1 MESREFD
8 ERLVFIF
15 ILSDAFAGS
24 LLTSKR
30 RRKRQLHLMCQ
41 NLRAPSSKDLADP
54 ALSPAHRSELF
65 KTLLAQYAPD
75 VVGLQ
80 EAKGVWQELL
90 ESYPQDTGY
99 GYTAAVK
106 INPDAQGYTA
116 ILYKQS
122 RFELLKEGVFWLT
135 DTPDMPSALWTVTC
149 ATAPGSCCWIKRRSS
164 PYMYSAPIC
173 TIPWAQPLTRCA
185 RCRRSICL
193 QKPRRS
199 CRHTPKLHL

>member
-1 MESREFD
+1 MKGSFLFLSCLMLLLGLCSLASAEESGGYT
-8 ERLVFIF
+8 V
-15 ILSDAFAGS
+15 
-24 LLTSKR
+24 
-30 RRKRQLHLMCQ
+30 MCQ
-41 NLRAPSSKDLADP
+41 NLRAPSSKELADP

-122 RFELLKEGVFWLT
+122 RFELLEEGVFCLT

-149 ATAPGSCCWIKRRSS
+149 ATAPGRCCWIKRRNS
-164 PYMYSAPIC
+164 PYMYSPPIC
-173 TIPWAQPLTRCA
+173 TIPWAQPPTRCA

-193 QKPRRS
+193 KKPRRS

>member
-1 MESREFD
+1 MKVSFLFLSCLMLLLGLCSLASAEESGGYT
-8 ERLVFIF
+8 V
-15 ILSDAFAGS
+15 
-24 LLTSKR
+24 
-30 RRKRQLHLMCQ
+30 MCQ
-41 NLRAPSSKDLADP
+41 NLRAPSSKELADP

-80 EAKGVWQELL
+80 EAKGVMAGTAGNLSPGHGL
-90 ESYPQDTGY
+90 RLY
-99 GYTAAVK
+99 GGRQNQPRRAG
-106 INPDAQGYTA
+106 GYTA

-149 ATAPGSCCWIKRRSS
+149 ATAPGRCCWIKRRSS

-173 TIPWAQPLTRCA
+173 TIPWAQPPTRCA

-193 QKPRRS
+193 KKPRRS

>member
-80 EAKGVWQELL
+80 EAKGVMAGTAGKLSPGHGL
-90 ESYPQDTGY
+90 RLY
-99 GYTAAVK
+99 GGRQ
-106 INPDAQGYTA
+106 NQ
-116 ILYKQS
+116 
-122 RFELLKEGVFWLT
+122 
-135 DTPDMPSALWTVTC
+135 
-149 ATAPGSCCWIKRRSS
+149 
-164 PYMYSAPIC
+164 
-173 TIPWAQPLTRCA
+173 
-185 RCRRSICL
+185 
-193 QKPRRS
+193 PRRAGLY
-199 CRHTPKLHL
+199 CDPV

>member
-1 MESREFD
+1 MKGSFLFLSCLMLLLGLCALASAEESGGYT
-8 ERLVFIF
+8 V
-15 ILSDAFAGS
+15 
-24 LLTSKR
+24 
-30 RRKRQLHLMCQ
+30 MCQ
-41 NLRAPSSKDLADP
+41 NLRAPSSKELADP
-54 ALSPAHRSELF
+54 VLSPAHRSELF

-122 RFELLKEGVFWLT
+122 RAGHAG
-135 DTPDMPSALWTVTC
+135 TPRIFISDHGRFQRPA
-149 ATAPGSCCWIKRRSS
+149 RQRSGLH
-164 PYMYSAPIC
+164 PE
-173 TIPWAQPLTRCA
+173 
-185 RCRRSICL
+185 
-193 QKPRRS
+193 
-199 CRHTPKLHL
+199 KLP